1 MDGEL
6 TGGGSGTRSKPHG
19 ATRSKIFCF
28 ILERWSKKHLP
39 TRISS
44 SLCVMD
50 GDLKQ
55 EDTEEGDML
64 CRNWSR

>member
-1 MDGEL
+1 MN
-6 TGGGSGTRSKPHG
+6 GGGSGTRSKPHG
-19 ATRSKIFCF
+19 APRSKIFCF
-28 ILERWSKKHLP
+28 ILELRSKKHLP
-39 TRISS
+39 PIITT
-44 SLCVMD
+44 SLCLMD